1 MLAEWNGLCCKGQLD
16 LNPCSI
22 SFLGGSEGKESAY
35 NEGDPGLIMG
45 REDPLEKEM
54 ATHSSILVWR
64 IPRTEEPGGLQSIES
79 QRVGCN
85 LACMHTILVYFNI
98 NYFIRVIILL

>member
-35 NEGDPGLIMG
+35 NEGDLGLIMG
-45 REDPLEKEM
+45 REDPLEKGM
-54 ATHSSILVWR
+54 ATHIPVFLPGECHALQRSLVGYSRWGR
-64 IPRTEEPGGLQSIES
+64 KELDTTE
-79 QRVGCN
+79 
-85 LACMHTILVYFNI
+85 
-98 NYFIRVIILL
+98 